1 MGIIRSLK
9 ALYRT
14 SMISRMISHLDSDT
28 SITVTQLTR
37 QVNIL
42 DAIHMSKVAWSGV
55 KQESVTN
62 CFAKAG
68 FVTPIT
74 LVEEE
79 ALDPPDGMSSYV
91 DFDVSLECHG
101 QLTEEDICAQILQKN
116 DSTETSQQDSDDDQD
131 DHTLASC
138 SAALTPKCGEA
149 VQAMHKIRH
158 FLDNSGVD
166 MQQFYALES
175 QLMKLIAITIVYSR

>member
-1 MGIIRSLK
+1 MKQDRHIALLVDNCSTHPKDCGSELTNVVLHVLPPNVTSIIQPCDMGIIRSLK
-9 ALYRT
+9 ALYRKC
-14 SMISRMISHLDSDT
+14 MISRSISHLDSDT

-42 DAIHMSKVAWSGV
+42 DAIHLLKVAWSGV

-74 LVEEE
+74 PVEEE
-79 ALDPPDGMSSYV
+79 ALDPPDGMSSSEFKTYV

-116 DSTETSQQDSDDDQD
+116 
-131 DHTLASC
+131 
-138 SAALTPKCGEA
+138 
-149 VQAMHKIRH
+149 
-158 FLDNSGVD
+158 
-166 MQQFYALES
+166 
-175 QLMKLIAITIVYSR
+175 YSR

>member
-1 MGIIRSLK
+1 MWFFHVLPPNVTSIIQPCDMGIIRSLK
-9 ALYRT
+9 ALYRKC
-14 SMISRMISHLDSDT
+14 MISRSISHLDSDT

-42 DAIHMSKVAWSGV
+42 DAIHMLKVAWSGV

-62 CFAKAG
+62 CFTKAG

-74 LVEEE
+74 PVEEE
-79 ALDPPDGMSSYV
+79 ALDPPDGMSSSEFQTYV

-116 DSTETSQQDSDDDQD
+116 
-131 DHTLASC
+131 
-138 SAALTPKCGEA
+138 
-149 VQAMHKIRH
+149 
-158 FLDNSGVD
+158 
-166 MQQFYALES
+166 
-175 QLMKLIAITIVYSR
+175 YSR